1 MSSLSRFEL
10 KSPDHTCSL
19 ASKSYFHRLFRG
31 SNTFRMLLFNV
42 SYIRERSFLQIFDR
56 RRLKLPEVR
65 AVTARFV
72 PFCPFLRFILFQKDN
87 RDRKRVRNYCFEV
100 SKAKF
105 ARNSELRA
113 VFCRHFTPD
122 SLGSGR
128 VRARLGA
135 VSSASRSSQVWLGL
149 LMTVSESVTNLARLQ
164 FEYCRYGEH
173 FGSHF
178 RKSQRASF
186 EHLLCVPP

>member
-1 MSSLSRFEL
+1 MSIACVFHVKFFRHQLDNVPMSSLSRFEL

-56 RRLKLPEVR
+56 WRLKPPGVR

-87 RDRKRVRNYCFEV
+87 CDRKSVHSYCFKI

-105 ARNSELRA
+105 VQNSEIRA
-113 VFCRHFTPD
+113 FFAGISRPT
-122 SLGSGR
+122 
-128 VRARLGA
+128 RLGA
-135 VSSASRSSQVWLGL
+135 AGFALAWELSPPLLG
-149 LMTVSESVTNLARLQ
+149 VR
-164 FEYCRYGEH
+164 RYD
-173 FGSHF
+173 
-178 RKSQRASF
+178 
-186 EHLLCVPP
+186 